1 VTEPTA
7 APRRRGRRTA
17 IAAAVV
23 VVVLLAGLVAGYLV
37 RAPAAEVKPAA
48 APVLSTTKVTAGSL
62 ASETRVPGTVQYAEK
77 QPIVSG
83 LAGVV
88 TELPP
93 IGATIAP
100 GAAAYR
106 VDTRPVIVFAG
117 TVPAWRDFAPD
128 MTDGEDVRQLE
139 QNLLA
144 FGFFTGEPD
153 ARFTGNTAAAIRAW
167 QKFIGVPQ
175 TGTVERSMILVVG
188 TALRVDSLDSRAGA
202 QLAPGSPVMQATSLR
217 QVVEVNVKSSDR
229 AVAVVGAPVTI
240 TLPSGVGTAGV
251 VEAVAAPVSKA
262 DADGTGT
269 VVVVP
274 ARIAVTDQAAVA
286 GLALAGVTVGF
297 ANAVKDDVLTV
308 PVDALVP
315 TTETEFALELPRAKA
330 DTARTLVPVTVGA
343 FASGM
348 VEVSGVG
355 VVDGLTVVVPTR

>member
-1 VTEPTA
+1 VTGLTA
-7 APRRRGRRTA
+7 VPRRRRRRTA
-17 IAAAVV
+17 IVAAVV
-23 VVVLLAGLVAGYLV
+23 VVVLGGLVAGYLV
-37 RAPAAEVKPAA
+37 WTPGAEVKPAA
-48 APVLSTTKVTAGSL
+48 APAVSTAKVATGSL

-83 LAGVV
+83 LTGVV

-93 IGATIAP
+93 VGATIAP
-100 GAAAYR
+100 GNAAYR
-106 VDTRPVIVFAG
+106 VDTRPVIVFVG

-128 MTDGEDVRQLE
+128 MADGEDVRQLE
-139 QNLLA
+139 QNLLS

-153 ARFTGNTAAAIRAW
+153 VRFTGSTAGAIRAW

-175 TGTVERSMILVVG
+175 TGTVERSMILVAG
-188 TALRVDSLDSRAGA
+188 TELRVDSLDSRVGA
-202 QLAPGSPVMQATSLR
+202 QVAAGTPLLTATSLR

-229 AVAVVGAPVTI
+229 ALAVVGAPVTV
-240 TLPSGVGTAGV
+240 TLPSGTGTAGV

-274 ARIAVTDQAAVA
+274 ARIAVADQAAVA

-297 ANAVKDDVLTV
+297 ASAVKNDVLTV

-315 TTETEFALELPRAKA
+315 TSETEFALELPRTKSDAP
-330 DTARTLVPVTVGA
+330 RRLVAVTVGA

-348 VEVSGVG
+348 VEVSGDG